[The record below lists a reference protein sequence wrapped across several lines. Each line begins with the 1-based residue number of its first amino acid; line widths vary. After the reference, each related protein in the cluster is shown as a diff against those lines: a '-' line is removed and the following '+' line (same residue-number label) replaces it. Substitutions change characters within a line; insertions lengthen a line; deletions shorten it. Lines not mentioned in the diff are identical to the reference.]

1 MTIQATGVSA
11 ISIGD
16 LLEQNLRI
24 PQYQRPYSWQ
34 PATALQLLDDL
45 RDAQASKAQ
54 IPYVLGAVI
63 LHARA
68 GWLDVLDGQQR

>member
-45 RDAQASKAQ
+45 RDAMASK
-54 IPYVLGAVI
+54 GC
-63 LHARA
+63 
-68 GWLDVLDGQQR
+68 